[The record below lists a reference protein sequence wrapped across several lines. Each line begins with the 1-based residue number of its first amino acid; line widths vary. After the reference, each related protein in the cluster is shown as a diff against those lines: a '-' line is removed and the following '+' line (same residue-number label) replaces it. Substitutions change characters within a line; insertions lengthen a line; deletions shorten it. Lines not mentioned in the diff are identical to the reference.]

1 MGKDKKKQLTQLLD
15 FVKVLYAHP
24 DNKEFAAG
32 IQEMVLTDEDFWK
45 RHGSSASLVS
55 DGIDADIR
63 RIKEYLSL
71 DFGID
76 QEELEDYAFVSDK
89 NVRLQLLTDYREMLR
104 FQFGTRSH
112 RVDFLEFCRYA
123 HLQVEMLVNYYFE
136 TAFNGNFGMMIDAM
150 KEQYANFKV
159 AEKASNIS
167 EVFFKSKLFY
177 LMNIFGWARNDISVY
192 LNVYEVRNRQSH
204 RSLRSNKDLIKEVG
218 KLLKN
223 PSFRRSDGL
232 VDYSI
237 ATASIGS
244 EKMNEYWF
252 QVWFDRLPFKEV
264 TSSLRTLADAIQ
276 AAI

>member
-1 MGKDKKKQLTQLLD
+1 MGKDKKKRLTQLLD

-32 IQEMVLTDEDFWK
+32 IQEMVLADEDFWK
-45 RHGSSASLVS
+45 RHGASATLVS
-55 DGIDADIR
+55 DGLDAEIR

-76 QEELEDYAFVSDK
+76 QEDLEDYAFVSDK
-89 NVRLQLLTDYREMLR
+89 DVRLQLLTDYREMLR

-112 RVDFLEFCRYA
+112 RIDFLEFCRYA

-204 RSLRSNKDLIKEVG
+204 RSLRSNKDLIKEVR

-237 ATASIGS
+237 ATSSIGS